1 MGGNQS
7 RGVDIL
13 TEEDFDLFI
22 QQIIEE
28 ELEEG
33 EGNGI

>member
-1 MGGNQS
+1 
-7 RGVDIL
+7 L